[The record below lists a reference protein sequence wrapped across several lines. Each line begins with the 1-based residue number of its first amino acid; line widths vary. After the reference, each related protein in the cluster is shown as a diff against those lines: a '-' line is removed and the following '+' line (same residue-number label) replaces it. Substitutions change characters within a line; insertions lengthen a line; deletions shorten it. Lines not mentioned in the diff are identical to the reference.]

1 MKSKTVRKV
10 SLGLPDRTTMKLL
23 NTKYNCGQSLDEFQT
38 MCGKKKKREQN
49 KTCQK
54 RKKKRLTHTM
64 HSGVTK
70 IAPNQTHWHHE
81 GRDSFWFPR
90 FIVVVVLVVVNT
102 VAVVIG
108 TKKNS

>member
-1 MKSKTVRKV
+1 MFVFSRVVTKCQKSP
-10 SLGLPDRTTMKLL
+10 SI
-23 NTKYNCGQSLDEFQT
+23 
-38 MCGKKKKREQN
+38 KKEN
-49 KTCQK
+49 KTK
-54 RKKKRLTHTM
+54 HARKEKQRLIHTM

-70 IAPNQTHWHHE
+70 IAQNQTHWHHE

-90 FIVVVVLVVVNT
+90 FIVVLVLVVVNT

>member
-1 MKSKTVRKV
+1 M
-10 SLGLPDRTTMKLL
+10 P
-23 NTKYNCGQSLDEFQT
+23 
-38 MCGKKKKREQN
+38 KK
-49 KTCQK
+49 
-54 RKKKRLTHTM
+54 KKKRLTHTM
-64 HSGVTK
+64 HSGETK
-70 IAPNQTHWHHE
+70 IAQNKTHWHHE

>member
-1 MKSKTVRKV
+1 
-10 SLGLPDRTTMKLL
+10 
-23 NTKYNCGQSLDEFQT
+23 
-38 MCGKKKKREQN
+38 
-49 KTCQK
+49 
-54 RKKKRLTHTM
+54 M

-70 IAPNQTHWHHE
+70 IAQNQTHWHHE

-90 FIVVVVLVVVNT
+90 FIVVVVLVLVVVNT